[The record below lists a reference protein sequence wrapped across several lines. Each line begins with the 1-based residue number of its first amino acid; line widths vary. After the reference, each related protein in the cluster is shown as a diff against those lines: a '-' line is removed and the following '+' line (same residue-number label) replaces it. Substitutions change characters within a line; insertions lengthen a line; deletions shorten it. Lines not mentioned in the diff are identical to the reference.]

1 MKPEQLLFNN
11 RRINL
16 IYLLLVY
23 FPCADTAEV
32 SDFILG
38 RMSDWGDH
46 KIDLFFFIVNKRDLF
61 HVMLF
66 MLLTLSFISVT
77 LYCLKMKLKY

>member
-16 IYLLLVY
+16 ICLLLVY

-46 KIDLFFFIVNKRDLF
+46 KID
-61 HVMLF
+61 
-66 MLLTLSFISVT
+66 
-77 LYCLKMKLKY
+77 